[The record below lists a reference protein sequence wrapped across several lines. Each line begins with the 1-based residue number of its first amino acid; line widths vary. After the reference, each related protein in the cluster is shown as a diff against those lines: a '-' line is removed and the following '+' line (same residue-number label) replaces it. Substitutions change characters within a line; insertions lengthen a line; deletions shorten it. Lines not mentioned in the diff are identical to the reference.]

1 MKTNQILYVI
11 TNEAIYP
18 DSSYHDVLMVVD
30 TIYKA
35 KKIINNLY
43 KKFIKEELNNYKFIF
58 KDFILEDCINNPLPS
73 ITINDKLHL
82 YYERWSVEPVYLN
95 PKEYLNIPENKV

>member
-35 KKIINNLY
+35 KKIINNLKAGY
-43 KKFIKEELNNYKFIF
+43 
-58 KDFILEDCINNPLPS
+58 
-73 ITINDKLHL
+73 
-82 YYERWSVEPVYLN
+82 
-95 PKEYLNIPENKV
+95 